1 MHGTSAT
8 LPLPSARSSVEARS
22 EVVIYLPLWL
32 AHQER
37 EDAEAE
43 PFLTSR
49 GELLAGDEEIIQMP
63 LSLSL
68 PNADPFT
75 LSPSFVSAVS
85 TFGRSARFSPL
96 PL

>member
-1 MHGTSAT
+1 M
-8 LPLPSARSSVEARS
+8 
-22 EVVIYLPLWL
+22 IYLPLWL

-63 LSLSL
+63 LSL
-68 PNADPFT
+68 PNVNPFPPFLFRLGGVNLRSVCSFFTFT
-75 LSPSFVSAVS
+75 LFDWCWNGSD
-85 TFGRSARFSPL
+85 
-96 PL
+96 